1 MAKKYLDDAGV
12 LYFWGKLKAYFQE
25 KLVSGTNI
33 KTINN
38 TSLLGS
44 GNITISGGGTS
55 PADLADYV
63 VDQGTSGIWT
73 YRKWNSG
80 IAECWGTTAARS
92 TTSWSAWGGIYIAAP
107 YNTQDSYPSGLFI
120 STPNCQA
127 TLNTSQGDFFL
138 IKYSTSNA
146 AGSKDKTNAYY
157 VARGTNGSS
166 GTTYS
171 ISYYA
176 IGKWQ

>member
-1 MAKKYLDDAGV
+1 MSTTTELS
-12 LYFWGKLKAYFQE
+12 KL
-25 KLVSGTNI
+25 
-33 KTINN
+33 TINYL
-38 TSLLGS
+38 TQAQYDAEVE
-44 GNITISGGGTS
+44 GGTIDENALYLTPS
-55 PADLADYV
+55 ESTPSVMADYIV
-63 VDQGTSGIWT
+63 EQGTSGIWT

-80 IAECWGTTAARS
+80 VAECWGTTATRS
-92 TTSWSAWGGIYIAAP
+92 ITSWSAWGGIYIAAP